1 MFTLGFDVA
10 KDHNDVAL
18 INGAGKCKQR
28 WQIANTVLANSELL
42 KSAVRQHKNLNIG
55 CEATGP
61 YHLPLVQACTEAKLP
76 CYVLNPLLTKRFTK
90 SSVRGRKTDVDDA
103 LSIARLVLSGEGSLV
118 VLDKRS
124 LAQTYVRLAT
134 KVQQQKQALGLQERF
149 FSTMHETFGLPLDS
163 PFTASLESLTELVT
177 ELRAMATQLVDQRQ
191 VELLESITGI
201 GNMIAV
207 TITAEIGSIERFPGP
222 KQLVAFTGL
231 DPRVRQSGTVLTR
244 NTKLTKRGAPEL
256 RHVLFLAA
264 NIARQHDPELMAYYQ
279 KKRDEG
285 RTYTAATVATARKLT
300 HRVYAVL
307 KRGTP
312 YVKST

>member
-18 INGAGKCKQR
+18 INRAGQAKAR
-28 WQIANTVLANSELL
+28 YQIANTVVANRELL
-42 KSAVRQHKNLNIG
+42 ESVYAKHKNLTVG
-55 CEATGP
+55 CEATGA
-61 YHLPLVQACTEAKLP
+61 YHLPLVQACTLAKLP
-76 CYVLNPLLTKRFTK
+76 CYVLNPLLTKQFTK

-103 LSIARLVLSGEGSLV
+103 VSIARLVLRGEGSLV

-134 KVQQQKQALGLQERF
+134 KVQQQKQALGLEERH
-149 FSTMHETFGLPLDS
+149 FSSMHETFGLPIDS
-163 PFTASLESLTELVT
+163 PFTDSLDSLTELAS
-177 ELRAMATQLVDQRQ
+177 ELRSMAAQLVDPSQ
-191 VELLESITGI
+191 VKLLKSITGI
-201 GNMIAV
+201 GELTAV
-207 TITAEIGSIERFPGP
+207 TLAAEIGDINRFSEP
-222 KQLVAFTGL
+222 KKLVAFTGL
-231 DPRVRQSGTVLTR
+231 DPRVRQSGKVLTR

-256 RHVLFLAA
+256 RRVLFLAA
-264 NIARQHDPELMAYYQ
+264 NAARRFDPELTVYYQ
-279 KKRDEG
+279 KKRNEG

-300 HRVYAVL
+300 YRIYAVL